1 MNFVRT
7 RSVIKKLM
15 PLNFLVYRF
24 YRNIDYRENII
35 QPNFNSFPKTGVI
48 FTSIRKV
55 GKTPIENARY
65 GPENTLS
72 NHLKKT
78 AIKRRNKKLTYL

>member
-15 PLNFLVYRF
+15 PIFWYIVST
-24 YRNIDYRENII
+24 NIDYRENNI
-35 QPNFNSFPKTGVI
+35 QPNFNSFHKTGVI
-48 FTSIRKV
+48 FASIRNF